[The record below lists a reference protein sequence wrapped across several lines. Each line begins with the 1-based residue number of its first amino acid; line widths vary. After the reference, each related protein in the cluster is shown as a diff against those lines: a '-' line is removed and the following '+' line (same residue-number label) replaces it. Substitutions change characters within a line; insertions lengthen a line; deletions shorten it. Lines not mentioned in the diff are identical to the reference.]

1 MGGKQDKENYVM
13 GQGGRESVTESIR
26 CSEEGEGGRNNER
39 WKESGDKRGMEEKE
53 EAAKREPS
61 EGAGPGGLL
70 CVYPPLQQ
78 ASEALPQEKTLKQ
91 GGCCSA
97 LIC

>member
-1 MGGKQDKENYVM
+1 
-13 GQGGRESVTESIR
+13 
-26 CSEEGEGGRNNER
+26 
-39 WKESGDKRGMEEKE
+39 MEEKVGGSKEGAE
-53 EAAKREPS
+53 EAL
-61 EGAGPGGLL
+61 GLGGLL

-91 GGCCSA
+91 GGYSSV